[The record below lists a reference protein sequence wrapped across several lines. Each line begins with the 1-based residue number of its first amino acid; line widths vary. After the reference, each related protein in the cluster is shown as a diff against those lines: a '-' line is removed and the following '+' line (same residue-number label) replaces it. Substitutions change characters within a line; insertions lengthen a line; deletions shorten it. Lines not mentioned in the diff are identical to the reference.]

1 MNRLAKI
8 GLFFLIVGVGG
19 VSYILLAVDRF
30 DRLPTYEV
38 TVFMDDAMGLT
49 TNTRVSMAG
58 VPVGTIRSIQLENG
72 KAKLTLAIEEN
83 VDIFEDAVVSKQASS
98 LLGTSVISIDPGS
111 RGAAS
116 MSDGGTIHTVI
127 TRGDFGETLDSAEDA
142 GKEMAR
148 ILKEF
153 REELMTEA
161 ATQGIAEII
170 ENLRQTSQ
178 VTRELLEQNLR
189 LLAGT
194 LETIDRFA
202 DRVDRQSPDELERIS
217 TVLENAAGISD
228 RLERI
233 IGGGEDDLAITIAE
247 LRHSAEQLS
256 ASMDRISRVS
266 EDVQDVSGTIRSGEG
281 TLGRIVYDDELY
293 TRVTAITASAESIVE
308 RIVGLETQVAFQST
322 YLTRAEA
329 AQNEFALRLLPR
341 TRDRYYE
348 LGIVNTPDDVVQR
361 TSTTTTVD
369 GGAETVEVQERARDE
384 IRFNAQIARIFGP
397 LTLRGGLIES
407 TGGFGVDVRP
417 FRQLELSGEMFDFGT
432 HDRPNLRT
440 TGTVYPFYDPA
451 GDYPW
456 YWLYLTGGVNNTLN
470 ADEREYFLGGG
481 LRFTDEEIRGLIGL
495 IPLGQ

>member
-1 MNRLAKI
+1 MNRIAKI
-8 GLFFLIVGVGG
+8 GLFFLVIGVGG
-19 VSYILLAVDRF
+19 VAYILVAVDQF
-30 DRLPTYEV
+30 DRQATYEV
-38 TVFMDDAMGLT
+38 TVIMDDAMGLT

-58 VPVGTIRSIQLENG
+58 VPVGTIRSIELENG
-72 KAKLTLAIEEN
+72 KAKITIAIEEG

-111 RGAAS
+111 QGAAS
-116 MSDGGTIHTVI
+116 MGNGDTIHTVV
-127 TRGDFGETLDSAEDA
+127 TSGDFGGTLDAAEAA
-142 GKEMAR
+142 GQEMAQ

-170 ENLRQTSQ
+170 ENLRQTSLA
-178 VTRELLEQNLR
+178 TRELLDQNLK

-202 DRVDRQSPDELERIS
+202 TRVEGQTPDELERIS
-217 TVLENAAGISD
+217 VVLENAASISD

-233 IGGGEDDLAITIAE
+233 IGDGEDDLAITIAE
-247 LRHSAEQLS
+247 LRRSAEQLS

-281 TLGRIVYDDELY
+281 TIGRIVYDDELY
-293 TRVTAITASAESIVE
+293 TRVTAITASAETIVE
-308 RIVGLETQVAFQST
+308 RIVGLEAQVAFQST
-322 YLTRAEA
+322 YLTSAET
-329 AQNEFALRLLPR
+329 AQSEFALRLLPR

-348 LGIVNTPDDVVQR
+348 LGIVNAPDDVVQR
-361 TSTTTTVD
+361 TTTTTTVD
-369 GGAETVEVQERARDE
+369 GGAETVETQERARDE
-384 IRFNAQIARIFGP
+384 IRFNAQLARIFGP
-397 LTLRGGLIES
+397 VTLRGGLIES
-407 TGGFGVDVRP
+407 TGGFGLDVRP

-432 HDRPNLRT
+432 NDNPNLRT
-440 TGTVYPFYDPA
+440 SGTVYPFYDPEGA
-451 GDYPW
+451 YPW
-456 YWLYLTGGVNNTLN
+456 YWLYLTGGVDNTLN
-470 ADEREYFLGGG
+470 PDEREYFLGGG

>member
-19 VSYILLAVDRF
+19 IAYILLAVDQF
-30 DRLPTYEV
+30 DRQATYEV

-58 VPVGTIRSIQLENG
+58 VPVGTIRSIQLEDG
-72 KAKLTLAIEEN
+72 KAKITLAIEEN
-83 VDIFEDAVVSKQASS
+83 VPIYEDAVVSKQASS

-116 MSDGGTIHTVI
+116 MRDGDTIHTVI
-127 TRGDFGETLDSAEDA
+127 TRGDFGETLDAAEEA

-148 ILKEF
+148 VLKEF

-170 ENLRQTSQ
+170 ENLRQTSLA
-178 VTRELLEQNLR
+178 TRELLDQNLR

-202 DRVDRQSPDELERIS
+202 SRVEGQTPDELERIS
-217 TVLENAAGISD
+217 VVLENAASISD
-228 RLERI
+228 RLERV
-233 IGGGEDDLAITIAE
+233 IGAGEDDLAVTITE
-247 LRHSAEQLS
+247 LRRSAEQLS
-256 ASMDRISRVS
+256 ESMERISRVT

-281 TLGRIVYDDELY
+281 TIGRIVYDDELY
-293 TRVTAITASAESIVE
+293 TRVTAITASAETIVE
-308 RIVGLETQVAFQST
+308 RIVGLEAQVAFQST

-329 AQNEFALRLLPR
+329 AQSEFALRLLPR

-361 TSTTTTVD
+361 TTTTTTVD
-369 GGAETVEVQERARDE
+369 GGAETVTVQERARDE

-407 TGGFGVDVRP
+407 TGGFGLDVRP
-417 FRQLELSGEMFDFGT
+417 FRQLELTGEMFDFGAQ
-432 HDRPNLRT
+432 DRPNLRT
-440 TGTVYPFYDPA
+440 TGTVYPFYDPEGA
-451 GDYPW
+451 YPW
-456 YWLYLTGGVNNTLN
+456 YWVYLTGGVNNSLN
-470 ADEREYFLGGG
+470 PDEREYFLGGG
-481 LRFTDEEIRGLIGL
+481 LRFTDEEIRGLVGL